1 MEICWDQSRSF
12 VSVEK
17 QAKSKTKGGVE
28 IGSNDRVW
36 CKVSIFHI
44 KRAGIIFFIFQP
56 QRRTTEEYFF
66 LFFFYARWKDK
77 SRRAIHKLTSVT
89 VSPLHSTTAFC
100 TCSHLLHLISDGQTL
115 RLESCFETVQTEE
128 ICHFFSIRLQWTQT
142 SCSKTSKSA
151 NGCAS
156 DIDEDCTDRR
166 AKGQIQNEHH
176 FKSRV
181 LRDKFSQKIQSQ
193 SVSTQTHADGKLRGL
208 RNFPTTSPSAGRWV
222 DSRQIWFY
230 FGWTCVF
237 FTVALHNRKNPV
249 TGQLWPHS
257 ATSFPGAFVA
267 DAVCN
272 SYAESGRLLAT
283 NSKWICGPRSVHI
296 GNQSAAKKKKK
307 QKTLKCFLDSVT
319 QI

>member
-1 MEICWDQSRSF
+1 MTAKRYVSKVALKLFRLKRFVIFFPF
-12 VSVEK
+12 VSNERK
-17 QAKSKTKGGVE
+17 HHARKPQS
-28 IGSNDRVW
+28 
-36 CKVSIFHI
+36 
-44 KRAGIIFFIFQP
+44 QP
-56 QRRTTEEYFF
+56 MDARQISTRIVPIEE
-66 LFFFYARWKDK
+66 L
-77 SRRAIHKLTSVT
+77 
-89 VSPLHSTTAFC
+89 
-100 TCSHLLHLISDGQTL
+100 
-115 RLESCFETVQTEE
+115 
-128 ICHFFSIRLQWTQT
+128 
-142 SCSKTSKSA
+142 
-151 NGCAS
+151 N
-156 DIDEDCTDRR
+156 
-166 AKGQIQNEHH
+166 GQIQNEHH

-193 SVSTQTHADGKLRGL
+193 SVSTQTHADGKLRGP

-257 ATSFPGAFVA
+257 ATSFPGVFVA

-307 QKTLKCFLDSVT
+307 QKTLKCFFDSVT

>member
-1 MEICWDQSRSF
+1 MTESDAKLVYFTSKELVSF
-12 VSVEK
+12 FYFS
-17 QAKSKTKGGVE
+17 APKTNHGG
-28 IGSNDRVW
+28 
-36 CKVSIFHI
+36 
-44 KRAGIIFFIFQP
+44 IFFSVFLLCQMKRQKQKSNSQVNKCHCQP
-56 QRRTTEEYFF
+56 T
-66 LFFFYARWKDK
+66 A
-77 SRRAIHKLTSVT
+77 
-89 VSPLHSTTAFC
+89 LHYC
-100 TCSHLLHLISDGQTL
+100 LLHVFTFAAFNKWRPNVTSRKLLWNCSDWRDL
-115 RLESCFETVQTEE
+115 SF
-128 ICHFFSIRLQWTQT
+128 FFSIRLQWTQT
-142 SCSKTSKSA
+142 LCLKTSKLA
-151 NGCAS
+151 NGYAS

-176 FKSRV
+176 FKRV
-181 LRDKFSQKIQSQ
+181 LREKFSQKIQSQ
-193 SVSTQTHADGKLRGL
+193 SVSTQTRADGKLRGP